1 MARRLNLL
9 MSKSNNTKT
18 SSAQEIC
25 DKLLSITDKKQWV
38 QKDYE
43 DFTKLIINPKIQY
56 KANESQKESLF
67 RAILSCPNNYK
78 SLLFLTL
85 ISNANPNQRIVYENI
100 TKEIVSRIKE
110 EIIKDF
116 EDQESIPITELIGDS
131 NKLFMFFDEFNKKK
145 LNHTKKTDLCR
156 NMISLFI
163 PEYEKINLYT
173 NFLLS
178 FFLNSTKLEKPI
190 RESTEK
196 GIGSESLLRSKIIT
210 DFFQVNKP
218 TLKEAERLL
227 QYNRMFEQID
237 TKANQLKKVCSDNTK
252 QIEQYKQLNQEQ
264 KEKLERIENELS
276 QAKADLEKEYQFYKQ
291 LDSSSQAQIKQER
304 NSAITEIN
312 NRIEHELKKLE
323 RCFHIELDYDSLVE
337 KKQIGLRIIKKIK
350 SQLSIED

>member
-1 MARRLNLL
+1 
-9 MSKSNNTKT
+9 MSKSNNTKK

-25 DKLLSITDKKQWV
+25 DKLLSISDKKKWER
-38 QKDYE
+38 KDYE
-43 DFTKLIINPKIQY
+43 DFIKLIINPEKLY

-85 ISNANPNQRIVYENI
+85 ISNANQNLVYEDI
-100 TKEIVSRIKE
+100 AKELVSKIKE
-110 EIIKDF
+110 KIIKDF
-116 EDQESIPITELIGDS
+116 EDQKSIPITEIIDDS
-131 NKLFMFFDEFNKKK
+131 NKLFMFFDEFTKKK

-156 NMISLFI
+156 DIISLFI

-173 NFLLS
+173 NLILS
-178 FFLNSTKLEKPI
+178 FFLHSTKLEKPI

-196 GIGSESLLRSKIIT
+196 GSGSESLLRSKIIT
-210 DFFQVNKP
+210 DFFQGNKP

-252 QIEQYKQLNQEQ
+252 QIEKYKQINQEQ

-276 QAKADLEKEYQFYKQ
+276 QAKADLEKEYRFYQQ

-323 RCFHIELDYDSLVE
+323 RCFTNLHIDLDDDSLVE
-337 KKQIGLRIIKKIK
+337 KKRIGLRIIKKIK